1 MTIVKGLRKRFCAKA
16 SRPRVAGFSRPTG
29 GLPAM
34 AESGMRSRL
43 RGLEDRIAAAATRA
57 GRDPAGVTVVAVTK
71 TVPVELIEE
80 AIGLGVKHVGEN
92 RVQEASAKFDKIG
105 RKVTWHM
112 VGHLQS
118 NKVKRALEIFDVIQS
133 VDSVRL
139 AEAISQRVIEVQSR
153 TRQRADVLLEVNTSG
168 EASKFGFR
176 PEDVNAAVE
185 EICVLEEL
193 RVRGLMTVGPLV
205 EQSQD
210 ARQAFVLLRSL
221 ADGVSKLGLPNVE
234 MSVLSMGMSGDFE
247 VAVEEG
253 ATLIRVGT
261 AIFGPRQ

>member
-1 MTIVKGLRKRFCAKA
+1 
-16 SRPRVAGFSRPTG
+16 
-29 GLPAM
+29 M
-34 AESGMRSRL
+34 AESGIRSRL
-43 RGLEDRIAAAATRA
+43 RVLEERMAAAAARA
-57 GRDPAGVTVVAVTK
+57 GRDPAGVTLVAVTK

-105 RKVTWHM
+105 RKATWHM

-139 AEAISQRVIEVQSR
+139 AEAVSQRAVEAQLR
-153 TRQRADVLLEVNTSG
+153 TRQRVDILLEVNTSG
-168 EASKFGFR
+168 EASKFGFK
-176 PEDVNAAVE
+176 PEEVAAAAG
-185 EICVLEEL
+185 EISVLDGL
-193 RVRGLMTVGPLV
+193 RVRGLMTVGPIV
-205 EQSQD
+205 ERPEDS
-210 ARQAFVLLRSL
+210 RPAFALLREL
-221 ADGVSKLGLPNVE
+221 ADRISGMGLSNVDT
-234 MSVLSMGMSGDFE
+234 SLLSMGMSGDFE
-247 VAVEEG
+247 VAIEEG

>member
-1 MTIVKGLRKRFCAKA
+1 
-16 SRPRVAGFSRPTG
+16 
-29 GLPAM
+29 M
-34 AESGMRSRL
+34 AESGIRSRL
-43 RGLEDRIAAAATRA
+43 KALEERIAAAAARA

-71 TVPVELIEE
+71 TVPVELMEE
-80 AIGLGVKHVGEN
+80 AIALGVRHVGEN
-92 RVQEASAKFDKIG
+92 RVQEASAKFESVG
-105 RKVTWHM
+105 RKATWHL

-133 VDSVRL
+133 VDTVRL
-139 AEAISQRVIEVQSR
+139 AEAISQRAVEAQSR
-153 TRQRADVLLEVNTSG
+153 TRQRVDVLLEVNTSG

-176 PEDVNAAVE
+176 PEDVAAAAE
-185 EICVLEEL
+185 EICVLDGL

-205 EQSQD
+205 ERPED
-210 ARQAFVLLRSL
+210 ARRAFALLRSL
-221 ADGVSKLGLPNVE
+221 ADDVSRLELPDVDMN
-234 MSVLSMGMSGDFE
+234 VLSMGMSGDFE

>member
-1 MTIVKGLRKRFCAKA
+1 MLK
-16 SRPRVAGFSRPTG
+16 
-29 GLPAM
+29 
-34 AESGMRSRL
+34 SGIESRL
-43 RGLEDRIAAAATRA
+43 KALEESIAAAAARA

-80 AIGLGVKHVGEN
+80 AIRLGVKHVGEN
-92 RVQEASAKFDKIG
+92 RVQEASVKFESIG
-105 RKVTWHM
+105 RKATWHL

-133 VDSVRL
+133 VDTVRL
-139 AEAISQRVIEVQSR
+139 AEAISQRVIEAQSR
-153 TRQRADVLLEVNTSG
+153 TRQRVDVLLEVNASG

-185 EICVLEEL
+185 EICVLDGV
-193 RVRGLMTVGPLV
+193 RVRGLMTVGPIV
-205 EQSQD
+205 ERPED
-210 ARQAFVLLRSL
+210 ARRAFVLLRNL
-221 ADGVSKLGLPNVE
+221 ADGITKLGLPEVE